1 MKKVPRDTVMRV
13 LPASPR
19 PAGRGEAGSSSRRWR
34 RARRVLTPWLFLL
47 PAAVI
52 LGTFTYYP
60 LWRSIQLSFTKWNL
74 LSDPQ
79 PVGWDNYALLADSS
93 EFRATIFVTV
103 VFTGGNLVGT
113 YLLAF
118 ASALLLRQTFR
129 GVKLVR
135 SSILIPTVIP
145 MVVAGLTWRWMLEPS
160 TGLIDQGLGALGL
173 FQPNWLFDPQLA
185 LLSVVAVSIWR
196 DFGIYMLVLLGGLLA
211 IPKEITE
218 AADLDGASG
227 WQRLFRVTMPMIA
240 AANAFVIVLVLFN
253 SIKAF
258 DQIWVMTQ
266 GGPGGATTTILTYVF
281 NKISS
286 GQVGLAAAASVIL
299 FLVVFILVIARATLE
314 RNQNAGINVA
324 R

>member
-1 MKKVPRDTVMRV
+1 MRPTAAPPPHV
-13 LPASPR
+13 S
-19 PAGRGEAGSSSRRWR
+19 GGGAGSNRKMRWSRVR
-34 RARRVLTPWLFLL
+34 RSLTPWLFML
-47 PAAVI
+47 PAGVI
-52 LGTFTYYP
+52 LGLFTYYP
-60 LWRSIQLSFTKWNL
+60 LWRSVQLSFTKWNL

-79 PVGWDNYALLADSS
+79 PVGFENYILLAESG
-93 EFRATIFVTV
+93 EFMGTVAVTF
-103 VFTGGNLVGT
+103 VFTVGNLTGT

-118 ASALLLRQTFR
+118 ASAMLLRRAFR
-129 GVKLVR
+129 GVNFVR
-135 SSILIPTVIP
+135 TSILIPTVIP

-160 TGLIDQGLGALGL
+160 IGLVDQGLGALGL

-185 LLSVVAVSIWR
+185 LMSVILVSIWR

-218 AADLDGASG
+218 AADLDGATG
-227 WQRLFRVTMPMIA
+227 WKRLMLVTMPLIS
-240 AANAFVIVLVLFN
+240 AANVFVIVLVLFN

-281 NKISS
+281 EMISS

-299 FLVVFILVIARATLE
+299 FLVVLVLVIARIDLE
-314 RNQNAGINVA
+314 RKKDVGINVA